1 MKSFATAVAL
11 VLLVP
16 AAVAGQNGGFT
27 AGSRE
32 LFSINFA
39 TEPVGEFPK
48 SLRLRQGTMD
58 IVEKDGQKMLKA
70 SDLAEF
76 LVNLREVMPKDFTL
90 EIDLV
95 PKECCAP
102 QDISFEGTMTI
113 NQGEASAH
121 VLWRRESLQVVGGA
135 PNNNV
140 DKPMPEDLA
149 ATLPGQ
155 LTEIRV
161 SVDGTNLKLF
171 TNGREVLNLTGR
183 TFARSR
189 VLRVFLGG
197 QDDKEQAVYLA
208 RLRVAT
214 NSPAPARPAP

>member
-1 MKSFATAVAL
+1 MKSLVNAVFVGL
-11 VLLVP
+11 CLPGLLP
-16 AAVAGQNGGFT
+16 AQGGGFT
-27 AGSRE
+27 PGGRE
-32 LFSINFA
+32 LFSLDFA
-39 TEPVGEFPK
+39 AEQVGEFPK
-48 SLRLRQGTMD
+48 SLRLRKGTMD

-76 LVNLREVMPKDFTL
+76 LINFREVLPNDFTL
-90 EIDLV
+90 EFDLV

-121 VLWRRESLQVVGGA
+121 VLWRREALQVIGGK

-140 DKPMPEDLA
+140 DIKMPEDLA

-171 TNGREVLNLTGR
+171 TNGREVLNQSGR
-183 TFARSR
+183 TFARTR
-189 VLRVFLGG
+189 VLRIFLGG
-197 QDDKEQAVYLA
+197 QDDREQAVYLA
-208 RLRVAT
+208 KLRVAT
-214 NSPAPARPAP
+214 NSPAPGPRP